1 MMKLY
6 YVETNA
12 YDMIV
17 FDNEDFI
24 RVHVVE
30 DKPEN
35 IPYYTEQIA
44 DFATNLSGE
53 DYYGV
58 TASDLIGDANVIY
71 TVER

>member
-1 MMKLY
+1 MKKPY

-24 RVHVVE
+24 RVYAVE
-30 DKPEN
+30 DKPES

-58 TASDLIGDANVIY
+58 TASEVIGDANVIY